1 MAVVCVCGNNSL
13 GNEINIRY
21 SNVIWKKK
29 QQQTNWSQNQENEQN
44 KGEDKKKMY
53 ISFHLINRQRDMIWF
68 DLYMIHWKNLSWLQ
82 IVVVVMMMM
91 IIIIIC
97 NNSNKLYRFLS
108 LYLKHR
114 GKHENDRFRLS
125 FFLFPENKKEWHPL
139 GTLLCFSV
147 LVRVAG
153 LVVYFYYRKI
163 FLRKKKILK
172 YGQFVWMWLWI
183 VRFYYLLSSS
193 FHLSLSPYSHYAIF
207 LNFSNWKFVFFL
219 FVLGSWWC
227 WWCQGYI
234 IFCCSHYRTMT
245 EWLTEWMNLEMEMA
259 KKST

>member
-1 MAVVCVCGNNSL
+1 
-13 GNEINIRY
+13 
-21 SNVIWKKK
+21 
-29 QQQTNWSQNQENEQN
+29 
-44 KGEDKKKMY
+44 
-53 ISFHLINRQRDMIWF
+53 
-68 DLYMIHWKNLSWLQ
+68 
-82 IVVVVMMMM
+82 MMMM

-172 YGQFVWMWLWI
+172 YGQFV
-183 VRFYYLLSSS
+183 
-193 FHLSLSPYSHYAIF
+193 
-207 LNFSNWKFVFFL
+207 
-219 FVLGSWWC
+219 
-227 WWCQGYI
+227 
-234 IFCCSHYRTMT
+234 
-245 EWLTEWMNLEMEMA
+245 
-259 KKST
+259 